1 MLHPGSRRLT
11 IFAVIGLTA
20 GGCTQIDNAL
30 AKVPVFA
37 FMRESPFF
45 DPYEH
50 PLPPPPGS
58 VPFESPNGPVLPPLQ
73 ATEQALN
80 EFAGGPYGRNPL
92 AADDPAALTLGQTMY
107 ERHCAVCHGPQGGG
121 DGPLRGPGKFPVI
134 PSLISGPATTRVDGY
149 LYGIIR
155 AGRGLMP
162 AYGAR
167 MTHTERW
174 SIVVY
179 VNYLQ
184 ARAGAP
190 AAPAA
195 APAAVP
201 GGAAPPDTA
210 AAGGDTLQA
219 RR

>member
-50 PLPPPPGS
+50 
-58 VPFESPNGPVLPPLQ
+58 
-73 ATEQALN
+73 
-80 EFAGGPYGRNPL
+80 RNPL